1 MKAAVYYENGGPEVL
16 RYEDVPDP
24 VCHPKGVILRVEAI
38 AIEGGDTLNRFGGP
52 LVTKPHIVGY
62 QAAGEI
68 IEVGAEVTHLKVG
81 QKVATVNNF
90 GSHAALRSVPARN
103 CWPVPEGYDIA
114 KASAIPVTFGTAHD
128 CLFEYGRMKAGEIV
142 LVQAG
147 ASGVGVAAIQLARR
161 AGAKMI
167 LATASS
173 DARLERLKP
182 LGMDAGIN
190 YREHEVPREVRRLT
204 DNHGADVVVDSVGGS
219 TLQGSINSLAYRGR
233 VSMVGAAGR
242 EPMVVDVGSMM
253 GGNRSLSGVF
263 LGAEIMTDRVHDMIQ
278 GLIDDAAQGQ
288 LEVVIDRTFH
298 LSEAAAAHGYI
309 ESRAAVGRVVLV
321 P

>member
-24 VCHPKGVILRVEAI
+24 ACHPKGVILRVEAI

-114 KASAIPVTFGTAHD
+114 KASAAGADFDAVAADAAKGIDGLTVDRPGFVVRYAINPQLSAMVWKLGDGEVSGVETLGEQLAIIRVNAIENKPYTEVQRTAVEASGFLIWLD
-128 CLFEYGRMKAGEIV
+128 GYTSTAKIAIDGVVVQEAGESP
-142 LVQAG
+142 A
-147 ASGVGVAAIQLARR
+147 
-161 AGAKMI
+161 
-167 LATASS
+167 
-173 DARLERLKP
+173 P
-182 LGMDAGIN
+182 
-190 YREHEVPREVRRLT
+190 
-204 DNHGADVVVDSVGGS
+204 
-219 TLQGSINSLAYRGR
+219 
-233 VSMVGAAGR
+233 
-242 EPMVVDVGSMM
+242 
-253 GGNRSLSGVF
+253 
-263 LGAEIMTDRVHDMIQ
+263 
-278 GLIDDAAQGQ
+278 
-288 LEVVIDRTFH
+288 
-298 LSEAAAAHGYI
+298 
-309 ESRAAVGRVVLV
+309 
-321 P
+321 